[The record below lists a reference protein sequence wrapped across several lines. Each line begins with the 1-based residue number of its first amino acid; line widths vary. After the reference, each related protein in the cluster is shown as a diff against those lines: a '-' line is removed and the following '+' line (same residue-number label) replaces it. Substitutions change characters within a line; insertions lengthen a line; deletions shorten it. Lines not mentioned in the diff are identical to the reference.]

1 VKAVRI
7 DWMFKPSDGNMKS
20 DSDGISEAGLDFF
33 QGLRRSKNLDLFN
46 NETTKMMIEFYY

>member
-1 VKAVRI
+1 MKAVRI
-7 DWMFKPSDGNMKS
+7 DWMFKPIRNEKDGSMKS
-20 DSDGISEAGLDFF
+20 AEAGLDFF

>member
-1 VKAVRI
+1 
-7 DWMFKPSDGNMKS
+7 MFKPSDGNMKS
-20 DSDGISEAGLDFF
+20 ASDGISEAGLDFF